1 MIFKAIFQL
10 LTYLDYMLYNTHI
23 HTYIHTYIYIDRFMF
38 CEFYVIL
45 KTLLTLPTLI
55 PDEEKNLT

>member
-23 HTYIHTYIYIDRFMF
+23 HTYIYIDRFMF

-45 KTLLTLPTLI
+45 KTLLTLPVLI